1 MGQSY
6 RPTQVDWRGGLTY
19 GIPYKGDQRI
29 QVSHRFG
36 ALQYTRLVMLAA
48 SERTIIMALTVIF
61 AVAHLG
67 FVAWSIPFGF
77 ERCAAP
83 VRSPM
88 LVLMSAAP
96 VPSDENEVDR
106 GRGTGIQSA
115 QSVGLIR
122 NIDFE
127 FAGKGSTVTCR
138 GEETWR

>member
-1 MGQSY
+1 MWIGG
-6 RPTQVDWRGGLTY
+6 GGLTY

-48 SERTIIMALTVIF
+48 SDKTIIMALTVIF

-83 VRSPM
+83 ARSPM
-88 LVLMSAAP
+88 LVLMSPAP
-96 VPSDENEVDR
+96 MPSDENEGRRQR
-106 GRGTGIQSA
+106 GRS
-115 QSVGLIR
+115 SVSSVSGSHSEYRIR
-122 NIDFE
+122 ICWKRKHCDLL
-127 FAGKGSTVTCR
+127 R
-138 GEETWR
+138 